1 MTGGFRGQYREP
13 PEPEDSSD
21 ALGELRFEFE
31 SSKVGIA
38 LQALVEALDGV
49 SKARDTREAMRH
61 ASRRYVPPMGIEER
75 GAERLLNILPEL
87 ADFTEKLVQDQFSV
101 ELEERKRWS

>member
-1 MTGGFRGQYREP
+1 MSPRVMHDPTDF
-13 PEPEDSSD
+13 EDSSD

-31 SSKVGIA
+31 SSAVGVA
-38 LQALVEALDGV
+38 LLALVEALHAV
-49 SKARDTREAMRH
+49 SKARGTREAMGH

-87 ADFTEKLVQDQFSV
+87 AEFTEKLVQDQYDI
-101 ELEERKRWS
+101 ELEEQRRLTA